1 MSALAVLLL
10 IAAGLETMN
19 ALILIPKVGQTKEA
33 YTGKYISLTIALTAA
48 IVVVMV
54 LAALRLP

>member
-1 MSALAVLLL
+1 
-10 IAAGLETMN
+10 MN